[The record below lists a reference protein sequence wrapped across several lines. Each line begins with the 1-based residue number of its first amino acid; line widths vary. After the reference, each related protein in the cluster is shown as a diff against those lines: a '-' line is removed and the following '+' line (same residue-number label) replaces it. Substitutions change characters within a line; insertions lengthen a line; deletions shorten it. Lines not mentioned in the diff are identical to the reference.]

1 MPNLKELKADAK
13 SRGLKKYSTLSK
25 DAIIRL
31 IDLDKTGKA
40 PVENMTNKRKKELKT
55 SAKAPIDTLTARVED
70 FLDDESVERADVI
83 LDDTPQKII
92 KKVKRVKKVKT
103 TELKIPP
110 KPTFKPPKVSRSML
124 MKRVKAK
131 RNNECSKFADL
142 SKKTISD
149 LKTLL

>member
-40 PVENMTNKRKKELKT
+40 PIENMTNKRKKELKT
-55 SAKAPIDTLTARVED
+55 SAKEPIDTLTA
-70 FLDDESVERADVI
+70 L
-83 LDDTPQKII
+83 
-92 KKVKRVKKVKT
+92 
-103 TELKIPP
+103 
-110 KPTFKPPKVSRSML
+110 KPPKVPRSML
-124 MKRVKAK
+124 MKRVKEEW
-131 RNNECSKFADL
+131 NDEIADL

-149 LKTLL
+149 LKTL